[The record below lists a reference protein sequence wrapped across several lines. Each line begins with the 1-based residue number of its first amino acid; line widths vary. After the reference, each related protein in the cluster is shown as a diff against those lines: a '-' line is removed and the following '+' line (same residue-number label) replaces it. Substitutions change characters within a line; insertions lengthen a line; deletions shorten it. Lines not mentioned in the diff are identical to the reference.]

1 MNTPHI
7 HYRMFRP
14 HDEPAVCHLVASVF
28 MQHIAPL
35 YDPEGVTE
43 FLQYA
48 SPHETTRRLH
58 HDHAMLLA
66 ERHDRIVGV
75 IELRDHDH
83 ISLLFVDT
91 AYQRQGIAHELV
103 RRALALCLQ
112 HKPDLNTLTVFAS
125 PNAVP
130 AYERFGFHVTQPEQV
145 RNGIRYVPMAMN
157 VQRPAQHAH
166 DMHHSHK
173 GKHHDTR

>member
-28 MQHIAPL
+28 MEHIAPL
-35 YDPEGVTE
+35 YEPEGITE

-58 HDHAMLLA
+58 HDHVMLLA
-66 ERHDRIVGV
+66 EHHDRIVGV
-75 IELRDHDH
+75 IELRDFDH
-83 ISLLFVDT
+83 ISLLFVDMV
-91 AYQRQGIAHELV
+91 YQRQGIAQELV
-103 RRALALCLQ
+103 QRALEMCLQ
-112 HKPDLNTLTVFAS
+112 HKPALKTFTVLAS

-130 AYERFGFHVTQPEQV
+130 AYERFGFCITEPEQM
-145 RNGIRYVPMAMN
+145 RNGIRYVPMAMEISASATHFAG
-157 VQRPAQHAH
+157 RKK
-166 DMHHSHK
+166 S
-173 GKHHDTR
+173 

>member
-1 MNTPHI
+1 MHLPHI

-28 MQHIAPL
+28 MEYIAPL
-35 YDPEGVTE
+35 YEPEGIAE

-58 HDHAMLLA
+58 HDHVMLLA
-66 ERHDRIVGV
+66 EHHERIAGV

-91 AYQRQGIAHELV
+91 AYQRQGIAHALV
-103 RRALALCLQ
+103 QRALEMCLQ
-112 HKPDLNTLTVFAS
+112 HKPDLKTFTVFAS

-130 AYERFGFHVTQPEQV
+130 AYERFGFHVTQPEQT
-145 RNGIRYVPMAMN
+145 RNGIRYVPMALD
-157 VQRPAQHAH
+157 VQANAVH
-166 DMHHSHK
+166 
-173 GKHHDTR
+173 

>member
-1 MNTPHI
+1 MTTPHI

-28 MQHIAPL
+28 MEHIAPL
-35 YDPEGVTE
+35 YAPEGIAE

-58 HDHAMLLA
+58 HDHVMLLA
-66 ERHDRIVGV
+66 EHHDHIAGV
-75 IELRDHDH
+75 IELRDYDH

-91 AYQRQGIAHELV
+91 AHQRQGIAHELV
-103 RRALALCLQ
+103 KRGLELCRQ
-112 HKPDLNTLTVFAS
+112 HKPDLKQLTVYAS

-130 AYERFGFHVTQPEQV
+130 AYERFGFHTTQPEQT
-145 RNGIRYVPMAMN
+145 RNGIRFVPMALD
-157 VQRPAQHAH
+157 VQSASHVRKGENH
-166 DMHHSHK
+166 DHHNE
-173 GKHHDTR
+173 GV